1 MGLKLTLQSPVGY
14 IRAVSGLFIT
24 KVHPS
29 GLTPRE
35 IDIIAKLMQHSV
47 SGIVTFAARKKTMS
61 ELDLKPQNFYNAM
74 VILKEKGV
82 MINKELHRTFT
93 TNTITIRYAGNS

>member
-24 KVHPS
+24 KKYPS

-35 IDIIAKLMQHSV
+35 IDIVAKLMEHS
-47 SGIVTFAARKKTMS
+47 SAGTVTFAARKKTMT
-61 ELDLKPQNFYNAM
+61 ELEMKPQNFYNAM

-82 MINKELHRTFT
+82 MIEQELHRTFT
-93 TNTITIRYAGNS
+93 TNAITIKYAGNS